1 MFNSKITEEQSN
13 IFRQKLADLDLSIIK
28 WKILLTEDLNRDTID
43 IIEKWYKNFLFL
55 NYKYSDNYRIVP
67 HELIDLFWHNHILDT
82 RKYAKDCML
91 LFNGPLHHYPYFG
104 MKDAE
109 DRELLNASYEL
120 TKEMFLLEFG
130 EIPFYTKSLQTTNL
144 YKKPLLVPTVL
155 AGQGMSSCYGIFRH
169 SSLRFFGI

>member
-130 EIPFYTKSLQTTNL
+130 EIPFAGSEATSILYEISTNN
-144 YKKPLLVPTVL
+144 KFIQK
-155 AGQGMSSCYGIFRH
+155 AASCSDCSG
-169 SSLRFFGI
+169 GTGDE